1 MLQKY
6 YSATGKIILFD
17 TVHNRITSEDR
28 AKTFGKVTPSQ
39 VELLIRSGSLSPA
52 EESRRVKA

>member
-6 YSATGKIILFD
+6 YTATGKIVLFD
-17 TVHNRITSEDR
+17 TFNNRITSEDC

-52 EESRRVKA
+52 EESRRIKV

>member
-6 YSATGKIILFD
+6 YSATGKIVLFD
-17 TVHNRITSEDR
+17 TAQNKITSEDR
-28 AKTFGKVTPSQ
+28 DKTFWRVTPSQ

-52 EESRRVKA
+52 EESRRIKA